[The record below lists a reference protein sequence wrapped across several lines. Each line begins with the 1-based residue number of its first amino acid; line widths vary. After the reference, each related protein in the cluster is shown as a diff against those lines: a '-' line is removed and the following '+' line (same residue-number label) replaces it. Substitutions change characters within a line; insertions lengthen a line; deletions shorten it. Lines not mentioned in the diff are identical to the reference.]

1 MMMCKR
7 SLLPQ
12 RKSESMCILCPWVF
26 YPRYFLFFYAV
37 VYDTIC
43 SSMHREKLKSVF
55 VGLIV
60 GMVACGGANAADIS
74 ALDVSIQ
81 NVRAAC
87 DGLSNQMGELKRMAG
102 INTAMTG
109 VGTLASG
116 GATVVGIVKS
126 NVDAQAEEIEKWLE
140 RFMNQPTDT
149 SDNPKIDLTGID
161 KDTLMDMI
169 SSSEPVMV
177 AVGGGGESEIA
188 AKQEE
193 LNQKT
198 QQSKTLGNVRTGLLA
213 TGTVS
218 NIAGAVI
225 AGKNRTQGGLAEM
238 IADCVDAVRA
248 LENAKMHAHVAGTA
262 TDDDVALADKII
274 AACGGYKTV
283 DLSVV
288 DNRAKGATISSG
300 IGAATGLVGTI
311 TSGVA
316 NSNKT
321 RSGDA
326 SREKNLNTASN
337 VLSGATTAASL
348 TATIFNATQIN
359 AVKDLVQVA
368 DQCED
373 ALK

>member
-7 SLLPQ
+7 SLPPQ

-60 GMVACGGANAADIS
+60 GMVVCGASAADIS

-102 INTAMTG
+102 INTAVTG

-177 AVGGGGESEIA
+177 AVGGGGKSEIA

-248 LENAKMHAHVAGTA
+248 LENAKMHAHVAGTV

-337 VLSGATTAASL
+337 VLSGTTTAASL

>member
-1 MMMCKR
+1 
-7 SLLPQ
+7 
-12 RKSESMCILCPWVF
+12 
-26 YPRYFLFFYAV
+26 
-37 VYDTIC
+37 
-43 SSMHREKLKSVF
+43 MHREKLKSVF

-60 GMVACGGANAADIS
+60 GMVACGASAADIS

-102 INTAMTG
+102 INTAVTG

-116 GATVVGIVKS
+116 GATVAGIVKS

-177 AVGGGGESEIA
+177 AVGGTEKSEIA

-198 QQSKTLGNVRTGLLA
+198 QQSKNLGNVRTGLLA

-274 AACGGYKTV
+274 AACGGYKRV

>member
-1 MMMCKR
+1 
-7 SLLPQ
+7 
-12 RKSESMCILCPWVF
+12 
-26 YPRYFLFFYAV
+26 
-37 VYDTIC
+37 
-43 SSMHREKLKSVF
+43 MHREKLKSVF

-60 GMVACGGANAADIS
+60 GMVACGASAADIS

-87 DGLSNQMGELKRMAG
+87 DGLSNQMGELKRIAG
-102 INTAMTG
+102 INTAVTG

-177 AVGGGGESEIA
+177 AVGGVEKSEIA

-262 TDDDVALADKII
+262 TDDDVALANKII

-288 DNRAKGATISSG
+288 DNRAKGATLSSG

-326 SREKNLNTASN
+326 SREKHLNTASN

-368 DQCED
+368 DKCED

>member
-102 INTAMTG
+102 INTAVTG

-337 VLSGATTAASL
+337 VLSGTTTAASL

>member
-60 GMVACGGANAADIS
+60 GMVACGANAADIS

>member
-1 MMMCKR
+1 
-7 SLLPQ
+7 
-12 RKSESMCILCPWVF
+12 
-26 YPRYFLFFYAV
+26 
-37 VYDTIC
+37 
-43 SSMHREKLKSVF
+43 MHREKLKSVF

-60 GMVACGGANAADIS
+60 GMVACGANAADIS

-102 INTAMTG
+102 INTAVTG

-198 QQSKTLGNVRTGLLA
+198 QQSKNLGNVRTGLLA

-274 AACGGYKTV
+274 AACGGYKRV